1 MLHPMKIHNT
11 DFPTKRLRSCL
22 SPTRTRHHPP
32 SFLPGG
38 EAAVAVTTW
47 KRVKTVRWQEANGC
61 AVASF
66 HDTYSHDEYDR
77 TPLEPPTSAERDCV
91 LPERGSRCFSG
102 PRDCFLGDFSDEEE
116 DLPPSASDFSD
127 SFIIH
132 TPPPTETN
140 SDDGEPSVRQG
151 CDVDGEGGVQ
161 GGDDGWDECMQRR
174 RMMFARLCTRE
185 NGDRHPEFEG
195 YRSLSAKLAELLKS
209 VECDD
214 EDGSTQEDEEEQA
227 VEEDDN
233 GREERQ
239 SRSRNLNIF
248 GLSTLAQ
255 RSITPTG
262 TPSLVST
269 EESDAEYTIAS
280 PSMGTPA
287 DALSLNGCG
296 YGGSLSVGQKALP
309 IVMVERA
316 QEVQMR

>member
-1 MLHPMKIHNT
+1 M
-11 DFPTKRLRSCL
+11 
-22 SPTRTRHHPP
+22 
-32 SFLPGG
+32 
-38 EAAVAVTTW
+38 
-47 KRVKTVRWQEANGC
+47 
-61 AVASF
+61 
-66 HDTYSHDEYDR
+66 
-77 TPLEPPTSAERDCV
+77 
-91 LPERGSRCFSG
+91 
-102 PRDCFLGDFSDEEE
+102 
-116 DLPPSASDFSD
+116 
-127 SFIIH
+127 
-132 TPPPTETN
+132 
-140 SDDGEPSVRQG
+140 
-151 CDVDGEGGVQ
+151 Q

-195 YRSLSAKLAELLKS
+195 YRSLSATLAELLKS

-233 GREERQ
+233 DDEERQ

-248 GLSTLAQ
+248 GLSTLAR